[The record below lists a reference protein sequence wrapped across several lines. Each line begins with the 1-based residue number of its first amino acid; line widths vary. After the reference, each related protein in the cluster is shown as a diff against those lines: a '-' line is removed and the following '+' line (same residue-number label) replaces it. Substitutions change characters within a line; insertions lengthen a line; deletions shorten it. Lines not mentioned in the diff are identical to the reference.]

1 MVWILLSVKFKCRVC
16 AEVGEGD
23 RTKQEAKR
31 GEASAEKDKSSLAT
45 YQVSSFPSKFGM
57 IDLLHLKL
65 DLTD

>member
-1 MVWILLSVKFKCRVC
+1 VC

-45 YQVSSFPSKFGM
+45 YQVSSFPSILIGN
-57 IDLLHLKL
+57 D
-65 DLTD
+65 

>member
-1 MVWILLSVKFKCRVC
+1 VC

-23 RTKQEAKR
+23 KTKQEAKR

-45 YQVSSFPSKFGM
+45 YQVSSSVLLGM
-57 IDLLHLKL
+57 IDRLQLPF